1 MSSNDPSKLITG
13 IRDFY
18 VVEGRPECRLP
29 VFLFPHGEVSFS
41 TMRFK
46 VPVLLNDPAAYQDYC
61 EDAGFE
67 SRTIEDCL
75 LLDGKPLVVFK
86 DRPKLVSVWPT

>member
-1 MSSNDPSKLITG
+1 MSSDDPSKLFTG
-13 IRDFY
+13 IGRFF
-18 VVEGRPECRLP
+18 VEGRPECRLP

-75 LLDGKPLVVFK
+75 LLNGKPLVVFK

>member
-1 MSSNDPSKLITG
+1 MSSDDPSKLVTG

-41 TMRFK
+41 TMRLK
-46 VPVLLNDPAAYQDYC
+46 VLHNDPAAYQDYC

-75 LLDGKPLVVFK
+75 LLNGKPLVVFK

>member
-18 VVEGRPECRLP
+18 VVEGRQECRLP